1 MAKVQVRIPPHVAKM
16 FDAGSSGWLVIE
28 QELNK
33 PLTVSDLLSSLVM
46 TYPGFRESVYNPN
59 AGVINDQIGLIL
71 NDRMLTFKEI
81 SKTTLKDND
90 SITIVPL
97 YYGG

>member
-16 FDAGSSGWLVIE
+16 LDAGSSGWLLLE

-46 TYPGFRESVYNPN
+46 TYPGFRESVYNPS

-71 NDRMLTFKEI
+71 NDRMLTFEEL
-81 SKTTLKDND
+81 SKTTLKDED

>member
-16 FDAGSSGWLVIE
+16 LDAGSSGWLVLE

-46 TYPGFRESVYNPN
+46 SYPGFRETVYNPN
-59 AGVINDQIGLIL
+59 VGVINDQVGLIL
-71 NDRMLTFKEI
+71 NDRMLTFEEI
-81 SKTTLKDND
+81 SQTVLREND